1 MTAATW
7 DRRAPLTGIVF
18 VVLAVAGNAL
28 QGSTPALH
36 GEAAA
41 VAEFYTDKGTAIA
54 VGMMLSLV
62 SVFFLAWFLGSLRHH
77 LAVSEGPGGWMTSV
91 ASGGGV
97 ATLSL
102 LAAGFALNSAG
113 ALRARETGIDR
124 GVAAVFYDGSLALT
138 GLAASLT
145 MAVLLAATAAVVLR
159 FGGLPRWFG
168 WTSAALAVLGLVTPV
183 SFVLSLLF
191 PVWVAV
197 AAVLLTRNSSA
208 TTAGHS
214 AATLPESQ

>member
-1 MTAATW
+1 MRAATW
-7 DRRAPLTGIVF
+7 ERRAPLTGLAF
-18 VVLAVAGNAL
+18 VVLAVTGNAL

-36 GEAAA
+36 GETEA
-41 VAEFYTDKGTAIA
+41 VAKFYTEKGTAIA

-62 SVFFLAWFLGSLRHH
+62 SVFFLAWFLGSLRRH
-77 LAVSEGPGGWMTSV
+77 LAASEGPDGWMTSV

-113 ALRARETGIDR
+113 ALRARETGITGD
-124 GVAAVFYDGSLALT
+124 VASVFYDGSLALT

-145 MAVLLAATAAVVLR
+145 MAVLLAATAAIALQ
-159 FGGLPRWFG
+159 FGALPRWFG
-168 WTSAALAVLGLVTPV
+168 WTSALLALLGIVTPV

-191 PVWVAV
+191 PIWVAI
-197 AAVLLTRNSSA
+197 AAVLLMRTRVHTKTEASTDRRA
-208 TTAGHS
+208 
-214 AATLPESQ
+214 QM